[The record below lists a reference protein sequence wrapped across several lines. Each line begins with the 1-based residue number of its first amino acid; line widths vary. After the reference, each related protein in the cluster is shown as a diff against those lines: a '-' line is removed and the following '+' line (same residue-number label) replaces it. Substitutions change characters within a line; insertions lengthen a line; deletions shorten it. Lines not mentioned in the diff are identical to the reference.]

1 MTTSPARLNEL
12 NSAENPAR
20 ELLERV
26 GYTYVAREELAAE
39 REGERDVL
47 LTGRLTDALLRL
59 NEWMSEGHA
68 QRVIFNLRNIDAS
81 DLARNREIHMYL
93 AYGMPL
99 TIERAGRQET
109 PTVRFFDFDHPEP
122 GVGLNDYVVTTQ
134 FRVRRASERGGAR
147 TSEDDEKVVKPD
159 LVLFVN
165 GIPLVVM
172 EAKSP
177 TLGDVWKT
185 QAVRQLRR
193 YQEAGP
199 EWHGAGAPEL
209 FDTNLLCVA
218 HCGTDA
224 AFGSLY
230 APENVYASWK
240 SIDPLTEARVRAPLR
255 HPARGPGAA
264 HRRAAQPAGA
274 PRHPARL
281 RRLPARGRPA
291 REEAA
296 ALPAVPGRDEGHGA
310 HPRRPHA
317 AGARR
322 CGVAHAGLRQVADD
336 ALARDEAAA
345 LTGPPQPRPSSSSP
359 TVRSSTARSRPPS
372 AAPRPPTSPSVRS
385 RRSGC
390 AIC

>member
-1 MTTSPARLNEL
+1 MTTPAKLNEL
-12 NSAENPAR
+12 NSAEDPAR
-20 ELLERV
+20 ELLERL

-47 LTGRLTDALLRL
+47 LKGRMTAALLRL
-59 NEWMSEGHA
+59 NEWMTEDHA
-68 QRVIFNLRNIDAS
+68 QRIIFNVRNIDAS
-81 DLARNREIHMYL
+81 GLARNREIHTYL

-99 TIERAGRQET
+99 TIQRDGRQET

-199 EWHGAGAPEL
+199 G
-209 FDTNLLCVA
+209 VA
-218 HCGTDA
+218 
-224 AFGSLY
+224 
-230 APENVYASWK
+230 
-240 SIDPLTEARVRAPLR
+240 RR
-255 HPARGPGAA
+255 
-264 HRRAAQPAGA
+264 RRARAVRHQPAVRRALRDGRRLRQPRRARERLRLDGGRLSRSRTRSSSSATASRPRARRGSSAGCSTAIGA

-281 RRLPARGRPA
+281 CCLPARGRPA
-291 REEAA
+291 RQEAA
-296 ALPAVPGRDEGHGA
+296 ALPTVPGGDERHGA
-310 HPRRPHA
+310 HPRRPRA
-317 AGARR
+317 ARARR
-322 CGVAHAGLRQVADD
+322 RGLAHAGVRQIADD

-345 LTGPPQPRPSSSSP
+345 LAGAAQPDDRRRHGPHATRP
-359 TVRSSTARSRPPS
+359 ARSQARS
-372 AAPRPPTSPSVRS
+372 AAPRPPTSPS
-385 RRSGC
+385 
-390 AIC
+390 AP